1 MNFLPPYTRYPLM
14 LAPLAGWSDKVFRL
28 ICREFGASLCFTEMV
43 SAEGVVRDNLA
54 TRHLLESDRED
65 RPLGI
70 QLFGSDPG
78 VLAAAAKKVVELA
91 PDVIDLNFG
100 CPVKKVVRQGSGA
113 ALLQDID
120 RMVGIVRAVKDA
132 VTLPVWAKIRSGWNE
147 DVSLDVC
154 QRLEE
159 AGVDGI
165 TVHPRLQAMHFKGA
179 ADWSVIKKVK
189 KAVRVPVIGN
199 GDVSDWRD
207 AKRMFDETG
216 CDAVMI
222 GRAARGNPWI
232 FAQSR
237 EHLEYGTMP
246 GDIPADERIDICT
259 QHLNMAAEQFGERKA
274 VKLMRKHISHYL
286 KGLPLISEL
295 RAQLL
300 LLEKKSDVAKKL
312 EEYKNILGEKTTSAA
327 NTGDNHDRISSWA
340 GE

>member
-1 MNFLPPYTRYPLM
+1 MNFLLQTARYPLV

-43 SAEGVVRDNLA
+43 SAEGLVRDNLA
-54 TRHLLESDRED
+54 TRQLLESDRED
-65 RPLGI
+65 KPLGI
-70 QLFGSDPG
+70 QLFGSEPD
-78 VLAAAAKKVVELA
+78 VMAAAARKAAGFE

-120 RMVGIVRAVKDA
+120 RMVAIVKAVKDA
-132 VTLPVWAKIRSGWNE
+132 VALPLWAKIRSGWNE
-147 DVSLDVC
+147 DVSLEVC

-165 TVHPRLQAMHFKGA
+165 TVHPRLQVMHFKGT
-179 ADWSVIKKVK
+179 ADWTIIKKVK
-189 KAVRVPVIGN
+189 KAVRIPVIGN
-199 GDVSDWRD
+199 GDVSDWKDTR
-207 AKRMFDETG
+207 RMFDETG

-237 EHLEYGTMP
+237 EHLEYGTIP
-246 GDIPADERIDICT
+246 NDIPADERIDICT
-259 QHLNMAAEQFGERKA
+259 QHLNMAAEEFGERKA
-274 VKLMRKHISHYL
+274 VRLMRKHISHYM
-286 KGLPLISEL
+286 KGLPFISEL

-300 LLEKKSDVAKKL
+300 SLEKKSQIAKKL
-312 EEYKNILGEKTTSAA
+312 QEYKNILGEKTTSAA
-327 NTGDNHDRISSWA
+327 FI
-340 GE
+340 